1 MWYSISWMFN
11 HEITL
16 WDKKN
21 RCILSVMM
29 DCLKTYTL
37 IYTWKLWHFSL
48 ILVETHINYILKKR
62 SLRYRIVTNS
72 EEDCEISWRYWHNLK
87 AKNVFPMKLSQI
99 QGYVWYS
106 FFTGGNI
113 KDAQTCGS
121 DMVNCVCLGT
131 GSDFQYLLSSTEL
144 LLAWVK

>member
-1 MWYSISWMFN
+1 
-11 HEITL
+11 
-16 WDKKN
+16 
-21 RCILSVMM
+21 
-29 DCLKTYTL
+29 
-37 IYTWKLWHFSL
+37 
-48 ILVETHINYILKKR
+48 
-62 SLRYRIVTNS
+62 
-72 EEDCEISWRYWHNLK
+72 
-87 AKNVFPMKLSQI
+87 MKLSQI

-113 KDAQTCGS
+113 KDAHTCGS